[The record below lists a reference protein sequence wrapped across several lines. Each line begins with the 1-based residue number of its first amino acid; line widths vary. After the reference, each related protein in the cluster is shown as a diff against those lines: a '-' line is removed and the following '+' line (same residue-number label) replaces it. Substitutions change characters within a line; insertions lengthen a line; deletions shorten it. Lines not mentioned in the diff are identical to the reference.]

1 MFLHRCARW
10 SRVAD
15 AVIGA
20 IRAVQ
25 EIRIEGSFP
34 ADAATM
40 RVFHDCAADGIPQAN
55 TPWQYRKK
63 HCIIL

>member
-25 EIRIEGSFP
+25 EIRIECCFP
-34 ADAATM
+34 ADADTI

-55 TPWQYRKK
+55 TPWQCRRKY
-63 HCIIL
+63 CILL